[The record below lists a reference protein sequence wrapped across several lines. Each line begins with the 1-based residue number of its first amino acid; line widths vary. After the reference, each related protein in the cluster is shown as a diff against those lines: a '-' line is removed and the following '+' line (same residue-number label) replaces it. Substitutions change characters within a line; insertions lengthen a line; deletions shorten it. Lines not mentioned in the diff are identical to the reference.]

1 MATVMVQCNINVAV
15 QYFGMKIIM
24 RQRAAGLIR
33 ALGRARLGRAP
44 EPPRRF
50 PLALGLQGGG
60 ALGAFTWGV
69 LDRLLAEKNFACA
82 AVSGASAGA
91 ANAVVMA
98 SALMQGGPERARAAL
113 AQFWERASRK
123 SPVFTGAA
131 LGAWLDHWRE
141 RWMWPGAA
149 VSPYHFNPLNH
160 NPLKALLADLVDFEL
175 LRRPEAPRIFIS
187 ATNVGTGKARIFSNA
202 DLSLEAVLASA
213 CLPQLFH
220 AVEIEGRHYWDG
232 GFTANPP
239 VEHLVPLARRAR
251 LLFVILNAT
260 AAPELPKSAPGIA
273 NRLNQILGNANLVRE
288 LKGLARYDKIELAD
302 YAKLDSAG
310 HKLNN
315 DWDFIQH
322 LRALG
327 QKAGAEWLAAPARGR
342 AREGAPTAAAG

>member
-1 MATVMVQCNINVAV
+1 
-15 QYFGMKIIM
+15 M
-24 RQRAAGLIR
+24 RQGFVRTLRR
-33 ALGRARLGRAP
+33 ALN
-44 EPPRRF
+44 PPLRTF

-69 LDRLLAEKNFACA
+69 LDRVLAEKGFACA

-91 ANAVVMA
+91 VNAVVMA
-98 SALMQGGPERARAAL
+98 SALMQGGPERAREAL
-113 AQFWERASRK
+113 AQFWERASTK
-123 SPVFTGAA
+123 STFTGAA
-131 LGAWLDHWRE
+131 MGAWLEHWRE

-149 VSPYHFNPLNH
+149 MSPYQFNPLNH
-160 NPLKALLADLVDFEL
+160 NPMKALLAELVDFEL
-175 LRRPEAPRIFIS
+175 LRRPEAPRVFIS
-187 ATNVGTGKARIFSNA
+187 ATNVGTGKARIFSNS
-202 DLSLEAVLASA
+202 DLSLDAVLASA
-213 CLPQLFH
+213 CLPQLFQ
-220 AVEIEGRHYWDG
+220 AVEIDGLNYWDG

-315 DWDFIQH
+315 DWDFIRH
-322 LRALG
+322 LNALG
-327 QKAGAEWLAAPARGR
+327 RKAGADWLD
-342 AREGAPTAAAG
+342 AREPRETPPAAAG